1 MIKPLQHRKVKKGA
15 DDNFSI
21 KLDREYV
28 SSMGVIDLE
37 PVDLTDW
44 KFWMYI
50 HKYVEYC
57 PENEICKVVGYV
69 PDAENGI
76 VFFLTGGCKI
86 DVPAGM
92 YWYSVKYETPNGKTY
107 WTRSAKY
114 EIVESLNEYF
124 SIYK

>member
-44 KFWMYI
+44 KFWMYS
-50 HKYVEYC
+50 HKHVEYC
-57 PENEICKVVGYV
+57 PEK
-69 PDAENGI
+69 
-76 VFFLTGGCKI
+76 
-86 DVPAGM
+86 
-92 YWYSVKYETPNGKTY
+92 
-107 WTRSAKY
+107 
-114 EIVESLNEYF
+114 
-124 SIYK
+124 

>member
-50 HKYVEYC
+50 HKHVEYC

-107 WTRSAKY
+107 WTHSAKY